1 MSGAAVA
8 PEASVWRMGAVSRR
22 EAARFLGVRE
32 TKFKEL
38 DRDEG
43 FTWKYLGAHRV
54 YAVAR
59 LVEYLE
65 GLEAPEQQ

>member
-1 MSGAAVA
+1 
-8 PEASVWRMGAVSRR
+8 MGAVSRKA
-22 EAARFLGVRE
+22 AARFLGVGE

-38 DRDEG
+38 DRDVG
-43 FTWKYLGAHRV
+43 FVWKYLGAHRV

-65 GLEAPEQQ
+65 SLEQPEQR